1 MTPRAKWPQGH
12 ESLLVKFGK
21 LQFQQISAARRQIIV
36 QASHGARR
44 TMNKSEFVRLAVD
57 LLLDKLRR
65 SGSLGPPRMM
75 SRPSEAEILH
85 VREFGTEE
93 EEELLESA

>member
-21 LQFQQISAARRQIIV
+21 LQFQEISAARQQVIV
-36 QASHGARR
+36 RASHGARR
-44 TMNKSEFVRLAVD
+44 PMNKSEFVRLAVD
-57 LLLDKLRR
+57 LLLDRLRR
-65 SGSLGPPRMM
+65 SGSLGPTRMM
-75 SRPSEAEILH
+75 NRPSEAEILH
-85 VREFGTEE
+85 VREFGAE